1 MVRRSLI
8 RKVSFVLLAAVLLAG
23 LGATSKAG
31 EKRAEDVYFDLS
43 WPYASNSAICSGSA
57 KLYHAFVPNGYTVAV
72 NAGHGTSGGESAS
85 TLCHPD
91 GTPKVTGGS
100 TGEGATWATA
110 VSSGMT
116 FLDGTPEAEA
126 NLSLARLVRDGLL
139 AKGFDVLMIRD
150 GEDVQLDNVART
162 VMANQKANAHLALH
176 YDSTEYDKGFF
187 VIDVP
192 DDFSYLS
199 MEPVSSHYLDHRMLG
214 DCLLSGVMNQGIP
227 IYGNGKLA
235 LDLTQTSYST
245 IPSVDVEVGDRASDI
260 SYSTQLSLAKGIVSG
275 VCLFFGVAQ

>member
-1 MVRRSLI
+1 MGRSCLK
-8 RKVSFVLLAAVLLAG
+8 RKMGVILLAMVLSLGMIEAVP
-23 LGATSKAG
+23 AG
-31 EKRAEDVYFDLS
+31 ERQAEDVYFDLS
-43 WPYASNSAICSGSA
+43 WPYATNSAICSGAA
-57 KLYHAFVPNGYTVAV
+57 KLYHAFVSNGITVAV
-72 NAGHGTSGGESAS
+72 NAGHGTIGGESAS

-100 TGEGATWATA
+100 TAEGATWATA

-116 FLDGTPEAEA
+116 FWDGTAEAVA
-126 NLSLARLVRDGLL
+126 NLSLAKLVRDGLL

-162 VMANQKANAHLALH
+162 VMANMRANAHLALH
-176 YDSTEYDKGFF
+176 YDSTESDKGFF

-192 DDFSYLS
+192 DDFNYLS
-199 MEPVSSHYLDHRMLG
+199 MEPVSSHYMEHRLLG
-214 DCLLSGVMNQGIP
+214 DCLLSGAMAQGIP
-227 IYGNGKLA
+227 IYGSGKLA

-260 SYSTQLSLAKGIVSG
+260 SYSSQLLLAKGIVSG
-275 VCLFFGVAQ
+275 VCLFFGVPE